1 LGRKAPDALKW
12 ARENI
17 ALLRAEWFRF
27 NRRADMEKSAPNIR
41 SVRAVDGRRLVV
53 TWKGGAESIVDVAKH
68 LADYAIFAPLRGD
81 DELFRKV
88 TVGEWGWCCHWSDE
102 LEISS
107 DTLWRL
113 ALEQGSAWLRAWRT
127 AHDMTQAEAASALGV
142 SPRMWR
148 YYEAG
153 SHLLPKTV
161 RLAGIGLDA
170 QARAA

>member
-1 LGRKAPDALKW
+1 MRMA
-12 ARENI
+12 
-17 ALLRAEWFRF
+17 AE
-27 NRRADMEKSAPNIR
+27 APNIR
-41 SVRAVDGRRLVV
+41 AIRADKGRSVVI
-53 TWKGGAESIVDVAKH
+53 TWKGGAESPVDLSRHIAS
-68 LADYAIFAPLRGD
+68 YAALAPLRRNHD
-81 DELFRKV
+81 LFGKV
-88 TVGEWGWCCHWSDE
+88 ATGEWGWCAHWTDE

-113 ALEQGSAWLRAWRT
+113 ALEQGSAWLRAWR
-127 AHDMTQAEAASALGV
+127 AKHHMTQAEAAKALGV

-161 RLAGIGLDA
+161 RLAAIGLDA

>member
-1 LGRKAPDALKW
+1 VDA
-12 ARENI
+12 
-17 ALLRAEWFRF
+17 
-27 NRRADMEKSAPNIR
+27 DTPNIR
-41 SVRAVDGRRLVV
+41 AVRPDNDRRLVI
-53 TWKGGAESIVDVAKH
+53 TWKGGAESVVDVSRH
-68 LADYAIFAPLRGD
+68 LADYVVFAPLRPD
-81 DELFRKV
+81 DDLFRKV
-88 TVGEWGWCCHWSDE
+88 AVGEWGWCVRWSDDM
-102 LEISS
+102 EISS

-113 ALEQGSAWLRAWRT
+113 ALEQGSAWLRAWRA
-127 AHDMTQAEAASALGV
+127 AHRMTQAEAAKALGV